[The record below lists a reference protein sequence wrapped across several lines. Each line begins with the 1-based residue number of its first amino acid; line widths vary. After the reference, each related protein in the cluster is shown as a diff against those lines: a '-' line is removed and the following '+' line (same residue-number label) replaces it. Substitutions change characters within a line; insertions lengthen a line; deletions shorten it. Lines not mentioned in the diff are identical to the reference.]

1 MSAYGAGG
9 LGAALLGGW
18 LADRLGR
25 RNTIALSMFSAAATM
40 LALSQARGLAP
51 VVVLS
56 GAAGPTSELYRPAS
70 AALLT
75 DLLPPGRRITGF
87 ALYRLA
93 HRGAARRAR
102 PGRSRRP
109 CLPALPPRVAC
120 PPPSSTSNSRPRFPS
135 TSPTRASRTPSSEH
149 FSLSER
155 ARRRPARAAADRVD
169 PATSGAAGHGGG
181 PLPRGGRF
189 RAHGRRIRRA
199 PPGVHRRRLDARRD
213 RLLAHRLRL
222 CRRHRPGSA
231 SAAATRAPGVSPSA
245 SRSSPLPCSGLPST
259 PAARRRSGSP
269 AADWARSAGGSCSR
283 AADPRPPRAGG
294 CSRPARSRACR
305 AGRGRGS
312 SARRGSPPRAAS
324 PLARGRPRSD
334 R

>member
-1 MSAYGAGG
+1 MPPAAWILFGGSFVNRFGSFVLVFLVLYLTDEGFSPAEAGAAVSAYGAGG

-56 GAAGPTSELYRPAS
+56 GAAGLTSELYRPAS

-149 FSLSER
+149 FSL
-155 ARRRPARAAADRVD
+155 
-169 PATSGAAGHGGG
+169 
-181 PLPRGGRF
+181 
-189 RAHGRRIRRA
+189 
-199 PPGVHRRRLDARRD
+199 
-213 RLLAHRLRL
+213 
-222 CRRHRPGSA
+222 
-231 SAAATRAPGVSPSA
+231 
-245 SRSSPLPCSGLPST
+245 
-259 PAARRRSGSP
+259 
-269 AADWARSAGGSCSR
+269 
-283 AADPRPPRAGG
+283 
-294 CSRPARSRACR
+294 
-305 AGRGRGS
+305 
-312 SARRGSPPRAAS
+312 
-324 PLARGRPRSD
+324 
-334 R
+334 